1 MLVVDQ
7 VIQNGPSFG
16 KLHTGDVLIQFHHQ
30 IETTFLGIEEFL
42 DEHVGQKVILQVQ
55 RGQQI
60 LTTEIEI
67 QDLHAITPNQYL
79 EVGGGIVH
87 ALSYQ
92 QARNAALPCGG
103 VYLAQDGHMFVKAHL
118 TPPCIIVAVDGKPTP
133 DLNSFIQVLQALPNL
148 YRTVVRYFMIRDRHR
163 IRTAF
168 ITMDRQWFP
177 IQLYTRNDTD
187 GKWYPTNDT
196 GKEEIV
202 VSDEPIVR
210 PPPSVAPT
218 PLSFPGQGAK
228 KEIGQNVLRSLVMV
242 TFDIPYMIDGIS
254 SSSYHGLGIVIDA
267 SKGLIL
273 VDQNTVPIALGD
285 VLVTI
290 AASIEIPAKV
300 VFVHPIHNFS
310 IVQFDINQLGEAT
323 AKQLKSIEFSKRPL
337 VVGDF
342 TEYIGLSSNWT
353 VVTMKTLV
361 TKIDRLVLR
370 DFQPPRYKASNIEV
384 LHFDRITKSV
394 GGVFIDPEGKL
405 NALWLSFS
413 YQDAN
418 GRKEVFR
425 GVASEVFTPI
435 LQKVLTQQEQI
446 CPQVNVLPVQL
457 LTYSLSKARAGLGLT
472 DKWIEQIEKRY
483 EDKRQILA
491 VKRCAAGTSC
501 SFQLQSGD
509 LLLSINGQVV
519 VRDLDVEQAI
529 TSSSSS
535 SDEEKE
541 KEKEE
546 NVTKLNMIILRD
558 QKELTLQVDTTKLS
572 SFGTDRVV
580 IWCGL
585 VLQRPHFA
593 VASLGYIPEEVF
605 DKKNSAQQNHT
616 AGVYISRWCYGSPAH
631 KYGLRATI
639 WIVEINEHAIK
650 TLDDLLYIVNTIED
664 GKSVRIRTI
673 ALNTKPKVFTLKT
686 DYHYWPT
693 VEIKRH
699 NQYEWKYV
707 HHKTT
712 TTTTTTTTT

>member
-1 MLVVDQ
+1 
-7 VIQNGPSFG
+7 
-16 KLHTGDVLIQFHHQ
+16 
-30 IETTFLGIEEFL
+30 
-42 DEHVGQKVILQVQ
+42 
-55 RGQQI
+55 
-60 LTTEIEI
+60 
-67 QDLHAITPNQYL
+67 
-79 EVGGGIVH
+79 
-87 ALSYQ
+87 
-92 QARNAALPCGG
+92 
-103 VYLAQDGHMFVKAHL
+103 
-118 TPPCIIVAVDGKPTP
+118 
-133 DLNSFIQVLQALPNL
+133 
-148 YRTVVRYFMIRDRHR
+148 
-163 IRTAF
+163 
-168 ITMDRQWFP
+168 
-177 IQLYTRNDTD
+177 
-187 GKWYPTNDT
+187 
-196 GKEEIV
+196 
-202 VSDEPIVR
+202 
-210 PPPSVAPT
+210 
-218 PLSFPGQGAK
+218 
-228 KEIGQNVLRSLVMV
+228 
-242 TFDIPYMIDGIS
+242 
-254 SSSYHGLGIVIDA
+254 
-267 SKGLIL
+267 
-273 VDQNTVPIALGD
+273 
-285 VLVTI
+285 
-290 AASIEIPAKV
+290 
-300 VFVHPIHNFS
+300 
-310 IVQFDINQLGEAT
+310 
-323 AKQLKSIEFSKRPL
+323 
-337 VVGDF
+337 
-342 TEYIGLSSNWT
+342 
-353 VVTMKTLV
+353 
-361 TKIDRLVLR
+361 
-370 DFQPPRYKASNIEV
+370 
-384 LHFDRITKSV
+384 
-394 GGVFIDPEGKL
+394 
-405 NALWLSFS
+405 
-413 YQDAN
+413 
-418 GRKEVFR
+418 
-425 GVASEVFTPI
+425 
-435 LQKVLTQQEQI
+435 
-446 CPQVNVLPVQL
+446 VNVLPVQL

-535 SDEEKE
+535 SSSSDEE

-585 VLQRPHFA
+585 VLQTPHFA